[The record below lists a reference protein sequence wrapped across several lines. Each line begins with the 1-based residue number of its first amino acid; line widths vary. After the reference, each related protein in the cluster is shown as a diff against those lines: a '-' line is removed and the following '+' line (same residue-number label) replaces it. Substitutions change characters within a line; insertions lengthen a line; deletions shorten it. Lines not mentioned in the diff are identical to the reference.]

1 MKSLLRTGRITLPV
15 ITLLCLLPPE
25 AFSQVISIKT
35 VPVASGDQFVII
47 PSRNLGM
54 GGISIAL
61 DDPLLDP
68 FINPGK
74 GRKIEGAKLFG
85 GSSFYSI
92 TQDNGS
98 GRTLPMA
105 LLIGSDEWFGGA
117 AGAIQQLIPASP
129 VFSIPW
135 FRAGPIDPWSQTS
148 FRGPLPQNRY
158 GFGML
163 GKTLPGGKVAIG
175 ASVSAAD
182 LEAVDGVELLYANSS
197 EIEQYGRTVDY
208 RLGVAGDLEED
219 RTFEVLLL
227 HSRIRMTH
235 DVTYFNM
242 PGPFVDPPIPS
253 PAPSTM
259 KRNHDYSNTTGIHF
273 GYVQPMEQ
281 EGWRV
286 GGILTG
292 NWKSHPKIPEY
303 ELEHMTPIPKD
314 PGNSWAYNVGFGF
327 SKKNEASLIGID
339 FIFEPVW
346 TETWGEAGEPI
357 TTDTGL
363 VIPAGGKTV
372 ENDFRFDNYIFC
384 MGTQWERGSTR
395 FQLGLQLRSVNY
407 RLNQLNNVEGS
418 KRLQREH
425 WIEWTPSWGIALNL
439 PEFGL
444 HYVGRMRA
452 GTGRP
457 GAEAEWFGGWR
468 GQMGDSVLAMGSDFL
483 VAPTGSLVLQDATV
497 VTHQFFM
504 VIPLR
509 F

>member
-1 MKSLLRTGRITLPV
+1 MNNQLRIGRSILP
-15 ITLLCLLPPE
+15 IIALICLLPPK
-25 AFSQVISIKT
+25 ASSQVISIKT

-61 DDPLLDP
+61 DDPLIDP

-74 GRKIEGAKLFG
+74 GRLIEGAKLYG

-92 TQDNGS
+92 SRDNGS

-105 LLIGSDEWFGGA
+105 LLVGSDEWFGGA

-129 VFSIPW
+129 TMTDPW
-135 FRAGPIDPWSQTS
+135 FRFGPIDPWSQPS

-158 GFGML
+158 GFGLL
-163 GKTLPGGKVAIG
+163 GRTLPGGKVAIG

-197 EIEQYGRTVDY
+197 LIEQYGRTVDY
-208 RLGVAGDLEED
+208 RLGVAGDLEGN

-227 HSRIRMTH
+227 HNRIRMTH
-235 DVTYFNM
+235 DVTYSNL
-242 PGPFVDPPIPS
+242 PGLFVDPPM
-253 PAPSTM
+253 PSTM
-259 KRNHDYSNTTGIHF
+259 KRNYDYSNSTGIHF
-273 GYVQPMEQ
+273 GYVQPMAQ

-303 ELEHMTPIPKD
+303 ELENMSPIPKD
-314 PGNSWAYNVGFGF
+314 PGNSWAYNLGFGF
-327 SKKNEASLIGID
+327 SKMSESSIIGID

-357 TTDTGL
+357 PTNTGL
-363 VIPAGGKTV
+363 IIPIGGKTV
-372 ENDFRFDNYIFC
+372 ENDFRFDNYIFR
-384 MGTQWERGSTR
+384 MGTQWVRGSTG

-407 RLNQLNNVEGS
+407 KLNQLNNIEGFA
-418 KRLQREH
+418 RLQREH
-425 WIEWTPSWGIALNL
+425 WIEWTPSWGINLSL

-444 HYVGRMRA
+444 YYVGRLRA

-457 GAEAEWFGGWR
+457 GAA
-468 GQMGDSVLAMGSDFL
+468 SVWGFDRDVGMVLLSGDFL
-483 VAPTGSLVLQDATV
+483 VAPTASLVLQDATV

>member
-1 MKSLLRTGRITLPV
+1 MKTLLRAGRAIFPV
-15 ITLLCLLPPE
+15 ITLLCLLPPK
-25 AFSQVISIKT
+25 ASSQVISIKT

-61 DDPLLDP
+61 DDPLIDP

-74 GRKIEGAKLFG
+74 GRLIEGAKLYG

-92 TQDNGS
+92 SRDNGS

-105 LLIGSDEWFGGA
+105 LLVGSDEWFGGA

-129 VFSIPW
+129 VMTVPRFQL
-135 FRAGPIDPWSQTS
+135 GPIGPWSQSS

-158 GFGML
+158 GFGLL

-175 ASVSAAD
+175 VSVSAAD

-197 EIEQYGRTVDY
+197 KIEQYGRTVDY
-208 RLGVAGDLEED
+208 RLGVAGDLEGD

-227 HSRIRMTH
+227 HNRIRMTH
-235 DVTYFNM
+235 DVTYYNL

-253 PAPSTM
+253 PIPSTM
-259 KRNHDYSNTTGIHF
+259 KRNYDYSNSTGIHF
-273 GYVQPMEQ
+273 GYVQPMAQ
-281 EGWRV
+281 DGWRV

-303 ELEHMTPIPKD
+303 ELENMTPIPKD
-314 PGNSWAYNVGFGF
+314 PGTSWAYNVGFGF
-327 SKKNEASLIGID
+327 SKVSDTSLIGID

-357 TTDTGL
+357 PTNTGL
-363 VIPAGGKTV
+363 IIPIGGKTV
-372 ENDFRFDNYIFC
+372 ENDFRFDNYIFR
-384 MGTQWERGSTR
+384 MGTQWVRGSTG
-395 FQLGLQLRSVNY
+395 FQLGLQLKSVNY
-407 RLNQLNNVEGS
+407 RLNQLNNIEGFA
-418 KRLQREH
+418 RLQREH
-425 WIEWTPSWGIALNL
+425 WIEWTPSWGINL
-439 PEFGL
+439 SMPEFGL
-444 HYVGRMRA
+444 HYVGRLRM

-457 GAEAEWFGGWR
+457 GAETKWFGGWR
-468 GQMGDSVLAMGSDFL
+468 GQFEDSLTISPRDFL
-483 VAPTGSLVLQDATV
+483 VAPTASLVLQDATV
-497 VTHQFFM
+497 VTHQFYM